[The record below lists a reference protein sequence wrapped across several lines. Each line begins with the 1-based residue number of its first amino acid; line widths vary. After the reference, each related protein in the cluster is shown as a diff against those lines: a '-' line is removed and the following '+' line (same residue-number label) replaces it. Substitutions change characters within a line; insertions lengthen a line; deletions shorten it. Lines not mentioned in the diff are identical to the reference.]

1 MSSLLRDGNETT
13 ESANDKMKNA
23 IEHSDDG

>member
-13 ESANDKMKNA
+13 ESANEKMKNA
-23 IEHSDDG
+23 IVHSDDG

>member
-13 ESANDKMKNA
+13 ESANEKMKNA
-23 IEHSDDG
+23 IVHSDDV